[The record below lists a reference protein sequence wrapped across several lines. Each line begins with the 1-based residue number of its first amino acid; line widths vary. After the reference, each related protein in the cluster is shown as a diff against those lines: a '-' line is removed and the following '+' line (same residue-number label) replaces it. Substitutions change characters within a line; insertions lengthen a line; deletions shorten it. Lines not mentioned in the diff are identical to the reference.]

1 MILVVSCSLNPQS
14 RSRLLA
20 EAAREGLAGRSER
33 VEYIDLQDVPLPL
46 CDGGAAYADANAMR
60 LVALGEAADGILI
73 ATPVYNFS
81 VSATTKNLVEL
92 TGRSWAGKPVGMLLA
107 AGGVGSYMS
116 GMGLA
121 NSLMLDFRCL
131 IIPRFVYAG
140 PRAFEDNKIVDPAVW
155 GRIDELV
162 GELLR
167 VSRAL
172 RIGTGSGGEGG

>member
-1 MILVVSCSLNPQS
+1 MMILVISCSLNPAS

-20 EAAREGLAGRSER
+20 QAAREMIAER
-33 VEYIDLQDVPLPL
+33 GETTEFVDLQDVPLPF
-46 CDGGAAYADANAMR
+46 CDGNVAYGDANAVRMIA
-60 LVALGEAADGILI
+60 LVEAADAILV

-92 TGRSWAGKPVGMLLA
+92 TGRAWTGKPVGMLLA

-131 IIPRFVYAG
+131 VIPRFVYAEPG
-140 PRAFEDNKIVDPAVW
+140 AFADRRIEDPAVI

-162 GELLR
+162 GELVR
-167 VSRAL
+167 VTRAL
-172 RIGTGSGGEGG
+172 RPDEAVG